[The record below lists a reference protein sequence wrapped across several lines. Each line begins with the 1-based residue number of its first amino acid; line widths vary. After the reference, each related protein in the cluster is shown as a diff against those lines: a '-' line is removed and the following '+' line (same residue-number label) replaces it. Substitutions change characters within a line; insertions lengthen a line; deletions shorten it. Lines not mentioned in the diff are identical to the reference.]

1 MGVDLGVI
9 YLTPIMNTIK
19 RNIIFTLEN
28 RKKDNILIVEN
39 VPIRMRV
46 IFANNRID
54 FSTGYRIDV
63 SKWEKDRER
72 VKNGCTNK
80 LKQSSSDINTGLS
93 DYYSCMQNI
102 FKNFEAQ
109 GFIPSAEHL
118 KKEFKTA
125 IQSES
130 AEESTSKKIDFIA
143 VIDEFTSEMGRQN
156 NWTDATF
163 QKFTTMKK
171 HLKSFNPNLDF
182 DFFTESGL
190 NDYIIYLR
198 DDKKMRNSTIEKQ
211 LSFFKWFLRWA
222 DKKGYN
228 KNKAYEFFRPKLKKA
243 PKTVI
248 FLTVEEL
255 TKLTNCIIP
264 DKKQYLERVRDV
276 FLFTCYSGLRHSDA
290 YNLKKNN
297 VKKDHLDFITKKTGD
312 RLIVEL
318 NKHSESILEKYK
330 HINFEEN
337 KVLPVITNQN
347 MNVYLKELAELAEIN
362 EPVSETHYKGNQ
374 RIDIVRPKYALIGTH
389 AGRRSFV
396 CNALALGIPA
406 QVVMKW
412 TGHSDFKSMK
422 PYIGIADSIK
432 ADAMS
437 KFNTI

>member
-1 MGVDLGVI
+1 
-9 YLTPIMNTIK
+9 MNSIK

-63 SKWEKDRER
+63 SKWENDKER

-80 LKQSSSDINTGLS
+80 LKQSASDINTGIS
-93 DYYSCMQNI
+93 EYYTCIQNI
-102 FKNFEAQ
+102 FKNYEAQ
-109 GFIPSAEHL
+109 NIIPTPEQL
-118 KKEFKTA
+118 KKDFKTA
-125 IQSES
+125 VQTNASEELNS
-130 AEESTSKKIDFIA
+130 NKINLMT
-143 VIDEFTSEMGRQN
+143 VLDEFTTEMGRQN

-163 QKFTTMKK
+163 QKFATMKK
-171 HLKSFNPNLDF
+171 HLNSFNSDLNFEFF
-182 DFFTESGL
+182 DESGL

-211 LSFFKWFLRWA
+211 LSFLKWFLRWA

-243 PKTVI
+243 PKIVI

-276 FLFTCYSGLRHSDA
+276 FLFTCYTGLRHSDA
-290 YNLKKNN
+290 YSLKKSN
-297 VKKDHLDFITKKTGD
+297 VKKDHLDFVTKKTGN

-318 NKHSESILEKYK
+318 NKYSESILEKYK

-389 AGRRSFV
+389 AGRRTFV
-396 CNALALGIPA
+396 CSALGLKIPVE
-406 QVVMKW
+406 VVMKW

-437 KFNTI
+437 KFNSI

>member
-1 MGVDLGVI
+1 
-9 YLTPIMNTIK
+9 MNSIK

-63 SKWEKDRER
+63 SKWENDKER

-80 LKQSSSDINTGLS
+80 LKQSASDINTGIS
-93 DYYSCMQNI
+93 EYYTCIQNI
-102 FKNFEAQ
+102 FKNYEAQ
-109 GFIPSAEHL
+109 NIIPSPEQI
-118 KKEFKTA
+118 KKDFKTA
-125 IQSES
+125 VKANASEELNS
-130 AEESTSKKIDFIA
+130 NKINLMT
-143 VIDEFTSEMGRQN
+143 VLDEFTTEMGRQN

-163 QKFTTMKK
+163 QKFATMKK
-171 HLKSFNPNLDF
+171 HLNSFNSDLSFEFF
-182 DFFTESGL
+182 DESGL

-211 LSFFKWFLRWA
+211 LSFLKWFLRWA

-276 FLFTCYSGLRHSDA
+276 FLFTCYTGLRHSDA
-290 YNLKKNN
+290 YNLKKSN
-297 VKKDHLDFITKKTGD
+297 VKKDHLDFVTKKTGN

-318 NKHSESILEKYK
+318 NKYSESILEKYK

-362 EPVSETHYKGNQ
+362 EPVSETHYKGTQ

-396 CNALALGIPA
+396 CSALALKIPVE
-406 QVVMKW
+406 VVMKW

-432 ADAMS
+432 ADAMT